1 MCVLPI
7 LNFTRID
14 IRGHG
19 ADPSVSAAVVV
30 ILFPFL
36 CEDKV
41 FELCDHFVSGVAC

>member
-19 ADPSVSAAVVV
+19 ADPSVSAAVV
-30 ILFPFL
+30 ILSPFL

-41 FELCDHFVSGVAC
+41 FELCDHFVPGVAC